1 MKQKLI
7 TLLMLGGL
15 SSSFLFANQNAII
28 NNPIKDLSWN
38 QDELP
43 SREAEL
49 NAYWEEVIRV
59 VEAGDSEGYGAT
71 FHEDGVLVSESS
83 KVAYPMTTALS
94 RWKQGLDD
102 TRDGKTKVNLDF
114 RFSQRLGDLTT
125 AHEKGI
131 FRHVL
136 INEEGIK
143 KVSLLYFEALLVK
156 KDGEWK
162 LLMEYQKS
170 EATLAEWNALK

>member
-1 MKQKLI
+1 MKLKFT
-7 TLLMLGGL
+7 TLLVLGVL
-15 SSSFLFANQNAII
+15 SSYFLFANQGDNT
-28 NNPIKDLSWN
+28 NDPTKNLSLN
-38 QDELP
+38 QHEVP

-59 VEAGDSEGYGAT
+59 VEAGDAEGYGAT

-102 TRDGKTKVNLDF
+102 TRAGKTKVNLSF
-114 RFSQRLGDLTT
+114 RFSQRLGDPTT

-131 FRHVL
+131 FRHEL
-136 INEEGIK
+136 IDEEGIK
-143 KVSLLYFEALLVK
+143 NVSLFHFEALLVK
-156 KDGEWK
+156 KNGEWK
-162 LLMEYQKS
+162 LLMEYQQSKANL
-170 EATLAEWNALK
+170 EEWNSLK